1 MKFHP
6 PSFALGVG
14 TAVLLMGKKQHLRP
28 VVVEIAALGLH
39 LGKLGLGLIERQREH
54 VEDLFA
60 EVTERVPAAAGG
72 ARGER
77 AARKTNGASGLHG
90 ELLVATSPPVLV
102 VHALGRRVR
111 LRAPALAGHRR
122 VCERIAKQL
131 AADPARGRPRSVR

>member
-39 LGKLGLGLIERQREH
+39 LGRLGVGLLERQREH

-60 EVTERVPAAAGG
+60 EVAERVRQKAAGG

-77 AARKTNGASGLHG
+77 AARKSNGASELHG
-90 ELLVATSPPVLV
+90 EPS
-102 VHALGRRVR
+102 
-111 LRAPALAGHRR
+111 
-122 VCERIAKQL
+122 
-131 AADPARGRPRSVR
+131 S

>member
-39 LGKLGLGLIERQREH
+39 LGRLGVGLLERQREH

-60 EVTERVPAAAGG
+60 EIAERVRHKAAGG

-77 AARKTNGASGLHG
+77 AARKSNGASELHG
-90 ELLVATSPPVLV
+90 EPS
-102 VHALGRRVR
+102 
-111 LRAPALAGHRR
+111 
-122 VCERIAKQL
+122 
-131 AADPARGRPRSVR
+131 S

>member
-14 TAVLLMGKKQHLRP
+14 AAVLLMGKKQHLRP

-39 LGKLGLGLIERQREH
+39 LSKLGLAVIERQREH

-60 EVTERVPAAAGG
+60 EVAERVRQKATGG

-77 AARKTNGASGLHG
+77 AAHKSNGASELYG
-90 ELLVATSPPVLV
+90 EPS
-102 VHALGRRVR
+102 
-111 LRAPALAGHRR
+111 
-122 VCERIAKQL
+122 
-131 AADPARGRPRSVR
+131 S

>member
-6 PSFALGVG
+6 PSFVLGVG

-60 EVTERVPAAAGG
+60 EVTERVRQKAAGG
-72 ARGER
+72 ARGQP
-77 AARKTNGASGLHG
+77 AAHKSNGASGLHG
-90 ELLVATSPPVLV
+90 EPS
-102 VHALGRRVR
+102 
-111 LRAPALAGHRR
+111 
-122 VCERIAKQL
+122 
-131 AADPARGRPRSVR
+131 S

>member
-39 LGKLGLGLIERQREH
+39 LGRLGLGLLERQREH

-60 EVTERVPAAAGG
+60 EVAERVHQKATGG

-77 AARKTNGASGLHG
+77 AARKSNGAAELHG
-90 ELLVATSPPVLV
+90 EPS
-102 VHALGRRVR
+102 
-111 LRAPALAGHRR
+111 
-122 VCERIAKQL
+122 
-131 AADPARGRPRSVR
+131 S